1 MKYGTVSEQK
11 AKEFA
16 KAERIFYGCAYRI
29 NDDNRNHTLLQ
40 KPIKGTFQSNRWDT
54 TFVPLKKDGTP
65 RKSGGVW
72 FGSSHIADTYEE
84 CVEIF
89 NDLVNKRKQKLQELI
104 KECDETLIKP

>member
-16 KAERIFYGCAYRI
+16 KAGRIFYGCAYQI
-29 NDDNRNHTLLQ
+29 NDNDLSHTLMQ
-40 KPIKGTFQSNRWDT
+40 KPIKGIFVNDGYDT
-54 TFVPLKKDGTP
+54 NFVPVKKDGTP

-72 FGSSHIADTYEE
+72 RGSRHVADTYEE

-89 NDLVNKRKQKLQELI
+89 NDLVDKRKQKLQELI